1 MNIPKHYINHFF
13 LLASIAIL
21 MMVSSACGQF
31 TIGIETPTAPT
42 ATSDNSGQ
50 AQNNLTPLPQ
60 PSETLA
66 VLTATPENSD
76 QAQNNPTPF
85 PQPSETLAPSPYWSV
100 HTDSFTGI
108 SFATPCFWEVQLTE
122 ADPLTSNGG
131 YMRTQNIPEGYAMQ
145 YPLAFPR
152 GTGVFEIGGI
162 KIEFVIFNL
171 TAEGYPAGTSPL
183 DYVTAQS
190 EGDSLSTLVDTE
202 EIEINGQAGL
212 LVTSESNFGV
222 GQYYLFSLSDQLLLL
237 VNAFPEDSLNQSDM
251 QGVINSIS
259 LSPGNPVVIPSHTPA
274 APLPGLAAACIP
286 EYAEASDPPQ
296 PMNFNEDQTTECG
309 VHSFASLDYL
319 TDKVTSSL
327 RNRDTGTLVYY
338 GYINDPFGIGYWLG
352 EGVSSDPLYVG
363 NMLANHFLPPDPS
376 TLTFT
381 TDRAEFPPLFDMP
394 PESMFGPDYTVAEIY
409 YSEGWGSEGQ
419 GAALL
424 YFMQDSC
431 GGYYWHGMVIASDRH
446 FDQ

>member
-1 MNIPKHYINHFF
+1 MKIPKFSINHFF
-13 LLASIAIL
+13 LLVSITIL
-21 MMVSSACGQF
+21 TLVSSACGQF
-31 TIGIETPTAPT
+31 TIGIETPAAQIATSDTSGQVQNDPTQVTQPSETSVEPT
-42 ATSDNSGQ
+42 AISDNSGQ
-50 AQNNLTPLPQ
+50 AQNNPTPLPQ
-60 PSETLA
+60 PSET
-66 VLTATPENSD
+66 P
-76 QAQNNPTPF
+76 
-85 PQPSETLAPSPYWSV
+85 APSPFWSV

-108 SFATPCFWEVQLTE
+108 SFAAPCFWEVQLTE
-122 ADPLTSNGG
+122 ADPLTANGG
-131 YMRTQNIPEGYAMQ
+131 YMSTDNIPEGYARQ

-190 EGDSLSTLVDTE
+190 EGESLSTLVDTE

-222 GQYYLFSLSDQLLLL
+222 SQYYLFSISDQLLLL

-259 LSPGNPVVIPSHTPA
+259 FSPGNPVVIPSHTPA

-286 EYAEASDPPQ
+286 EYSEASDPPQ
-296 PMNFNEDQTTECG
+296 PLNFNEDQTTECG
-309 VHSFASLDYL
+309 VHSFTSLEYL
-319 TDKVTSSL
+319 TDNVTSSL
-327 RNRDTGTLVYY
+327 RNRDIGTLVYY
-338 GYINDPFGIGYWLG
+338 GYINDPFGIGYWLS
-352 EGVSSDPLYVG
+352 EGVSSNPLDVG
-363 NMLANHFLPPDPS
+363 NMLANQFLPPDPS

-381 TDRAEFPPLFDMP
+381 TNRNEFPPLFDMP

-431 GGYYWHGMVIASDRH
+431 GGYYWHGMVIAGDRH

>member
-1 MNIPKHYINHFF
+1 MKIPKSSNNLFI
-13 LLASIAIL
+13 LLVSITIL
-21 MMVSSACGQF
+21 SLASSACGQF
-31 TIGIETPTAPT
+31 TIGIETPAAPT

-50 AQNNLTPLPQ
+50 AQNNPTPLSQ
-60 PSETLA
+60 PSETPA
-66 VLTATPENSD
+66 ATSAASDNSG
-76 QAQNNPTPF
+76 QVENNPTPL

-122 ADPLTSNGG
+122 ADPLTANGG

-190 EGDSLSTLVDTE
+190 EGESLSTLVDTE

-237 VNAFPEDSLNQSDM
+237 VNSFPEDSLNQSDM

-286 EYAEASDPPQ
+286 EYTEASEPPQ
-296 PMNFNEDQTTECG
+296 PLNFNEEQTTECG
-309 VHSFASLDYL
+309 VHSFTSLDYL

-381 TDRAEFPPLFDMP
+381 SNQAEFPPLSGIP

-409 YSEGWGSEGQ
+409 YSEGWGSDGQ

-431 GGYYWHGMVIASDRH
+431 GGYYWHGMVIAGDRH

>member
-1 MNIPKHYINHFF
+1 MKIPKFSINHFF
-13 LLASIAIL
+13 LLISITIL
-21 MMVSSACGQF
+21 TLVSSACGQF
-31 TIGIETPTAPT
+31 TLGIETPAAPT
-42 ATSDNSGQ
+42 ATSGSSGQ
-50 AQNNLTPLPQ
+50 EQNNPTPLPQ
-60 PSETLA
+60 PSET
-66 VLTATPENSD
+66 P
-76 QAQNNPTPF
+76 
-85 PQPSETLAPSPYWSV
+85 APSPYWSV

-108 SFATPCFWEVQLTE
+108 SFAVPCFWEVQLTE
-122 ADPLTSNGG
+122 ADPLTANGG
-131 YMRTQNIPEGYAMQ
+131 YMSTQNIPQGYAMQ

-171 TAEGYPAGTSPL
+171 TASGYPPGTSPL

-212 LVTSESNFGV
+212 LVTSKSDFGV
-222 GQYYLFSLSDQLLLL
+222 SQDYMFSLSNQLLLL
-237 VNAFPEDSLNQSDM
+237 VNSFPEDSLNQSDM

-259 LSPGNPVVIPSHTPA
+259 LSPENPVVIPSHTPA

-286 EYAEASDPPQ
+286 EYAVASDPPQ
-296 PMNFNEDQTTECG
+296 PLNFNEEQTTECG
-309 VHSFASLDYL
+309 VHSFASLEYL
-319 TDKVTSSL
+319 TDNVTSSL
-327 RNRDTGTLVYY
+327 RNRDIGTLVYN
-338 GYINDPFGIGYWLG
+338 GYINEPFGIGYWLG
-352 EGVSSDPLYVG
+352 EGVSSDLQYVG

-394 PESMFGPDYTVAEIY
+394 PESMFGPDYTVAEVY

-431 GGYYWHGMVIASDRH
+431 GGYYWHGMVIADDRH